1 MRFLTR
7 PLFGL
12 FLVVLFVAVWLGST
26 QNSAPVEL
34 RFLDLVSPS
43 WPLSYWLVLAFALG
57 FFAAVLLN
65 SWSNLRLR
73 LRTRRAEGEVRSVD
87 KLEAKKDG
95 VEAPR
100 V

>member
-1 MRFLTR
+1 M
-7 PLFGL
+7 
-12 FLVVLFVAVWLGST
+12 LFVAVWLGST

-57 FFAAVLLN
+57 FFAAVLLD

-73 LRTRRAEGEVRSVD
+73 LRTRRAEGEARRVD
-87 KLEAKKDG
+87 KLEVKKG
-95 VEAPR
+95 GEEAPR
-100 V
+100 A

>member
-1 MRFLTR
+1 M
-7 PLFGL
+7 
-12 FLVVLFVAVWLGST
+12 LFVAVWLGST

>member
-1 MRFLTR
+1 M
-7 PLFGL
+7 
-12 FLVVLFVAVWLGST
+12 VVLFVAVWLGST

-73 LRTRRAEGEVRSVD
+73 LRTRRAEGEARRVD
-87 KLEAKKDG
+87 KLEVKKG
-95 VEAPR
+95 GEEAPR
-100 V
+100 A

>member
-1 MRFLTR
+1 M
-7 PLFGL
+7 
-12 FLVVLFVAVWLGST
+12 VVLFVAVWLGST
-26 QNSAPVEL
+26 QNCAPVEL

>member
-1 MRFLTR
+1 M
-7 PLFGL
+7 
-12 FLVVLFVAVWLGST
+12 VVLFVAVWLGST

>member
-1 MRFLTR
+1 M
-7 PLFGL
+7 
-12 FLVVLFVAVWLGST
+12 VVLFVAVWLGST
-26 QNSAPVEL
+26 QNSALVEL